1 MLYINSKLNF
11 NSVPN
16 IIVTQPKLA
25 QVDDIQRPIYLRDF
39 TWQISN
45 TDGQVTAQKILDF
58 VNKRTNRNVFLL
70 DFLKKIRNER

>member
-25 QVDDIQRPIYLRDF
+25 QVDEIQRPIYLRDF

-70 DFLKKIRNER
+70 DFF